1 MYLTKL
7 ASIQM
12 VVWNILEKYNEDP
25 VPVFKQVHL
34 NPSLMHK
41 PGARHSLRKIAELWT
56 ETGRRIKDPCFGL
69 TAATCW
75 HPSYFGTLGYAMLVS
90 KSLRVTL
97 ERFIRFHRVI
107 SEANYGDLHEDHS
120 TDSLIF
126 TLKYKDEAHYS
137 RGREDAALAW
147 LLSLLR
153 VNFQN
158 NLTPVS
164 VHLTHPKPE
173 CSGKYYEFFK
183 SPVHFNSSFCRLS
196 LPLEVV
202 DRILP
207 GSNEEFANF
216 GEQAIKTYLLSMDE
230 ADEITQIKKI
240 IIDNLPS
247 GNITV
252 EQVAGE
258 FGVNTRTLQRMLQ
271 KKGTTFLSLLNETR
285 MEIGKKYIQDK
296 YMDLTEIAFLLG
308 FAELSTFSRSFKRW
322 TGKSPIQYRQA
333 A

>member
-7 ASIQM
+7 ASIQL

-25 VPVFKQVHL
+25 VPVFKQVQL

-41 PGARHSLRKIAELWT
+41 PGTRHSLRKIAELWI

-97 ERFIRFHRVI
+97 ERLIRFHRVI
-107 SEANYGDLHEDHS
+107 SDADFGDLHEDHT
-120 TDSLIF
+120 TDSLVF

-147 LLSLLR
+147 IMSLLR

-158 NLTPVS
+158 DIAPVS
-164 VHLTHPKPE
+164 VHLTHPKPD

-183 SPVHFNSSFCRLS
+183 SPVHFNSSFCRLA
-196 LPLEVV
+196 LPLPEV

-207 GSNEEFANF
+207 GANEEFAEF
-216 GEQAIKTYLLSMDE
+216 GDQAIKKYLLSLD
-230 ADEITQIKKI
+230 AGDEITQIKKI
-240 IIDNLPS
+240 LIDNLPS
-247 GNITV
+247 GNITI

-258 FGVNTRTLQRMLQ
+258 FGVNTRTLQRILQ

-285 MEIGKKYIQDK
+285 MEIAKKYIQDK

-322 TGKSPIQYRQA
+322 TGKSPIQYRKA